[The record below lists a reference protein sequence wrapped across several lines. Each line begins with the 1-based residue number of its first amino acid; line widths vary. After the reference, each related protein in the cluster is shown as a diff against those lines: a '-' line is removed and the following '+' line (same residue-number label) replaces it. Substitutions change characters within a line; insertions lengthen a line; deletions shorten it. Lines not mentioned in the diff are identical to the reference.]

1 MARLF
6 VSTKDVQI
14 LTGKG
19 KTAAHRLIMAIKK
32 SFDKQKYLPLT
43 VQEFCEYT
51 GLPLDIVVEQLK

>member
-1 MARLF
+1 M
-6 VSTKDVQI
+6 STKDVQA

-51 GLPLDIVVEQLK
+51 GLPLDMVVEQLK

>member
-1 MARLF
+1 MSRLF
-6 VSTKDVQI
+6 IYTKDVQV

-32 SFDKQKYLPLT
+32 SLDKQKYLPLT

-51 GLPLDIVVEQLK
+51 GLSLDIVVERLK

>member
-6 VSTKDVQI
+6 VSTKDVQA

-51 GLPLDIVVEQLK
+51 GLPLDMVVEQLK